1 MLRNLRALFYLL
13 LFLSSLIHVTP
24 LLAPPSLC
32 EEIQVDR
39 RQVICRQEYD
49 VSELGKELSTLQQR
63 GYSATKAVGRIGEL
77 CARQTIEAKTEYV
90 SISTLFRKMG
100 CQVEN
105 HIRDGADRGID
116 DIFVVAAA
124 NGRINRNFNPLFHE
138 AKFSKKCKLRLASTK
153 TICQQLSEEWLTH
166 HVRGIQ
172 ERVGARLCFDNKNE
186 FVIQSC
192 TTCNTAFL
200 QDMEWI
206 FEMLNTGRFHRNAS
220 VLCPDGKLAVYR
232 VTSKKQNQR

>member
-1 MLRNLRALFYLL
+1 MLRNLRALFSSLI
-13 LFLSSLIHVTP
+13 FLSSLIHVTP
-24 LLAPPSLC
+24 LFAPPSLC
-32 EEIQVDR
+32 EEIRVDR
-39 RQVICRQEYD
+39 RQVMCRQEYD
-49 VSELGKELSTLQQR
+49 VSEIRKEFSTLLQR

-77 CARQTIEAKTEYV
+77 CARETIEEQTEYI
-90 SISTLFRKMG
+90 SIVTLFRKMG
-100 CQVEN
+100 CHVEN

-124 NGRINRNFNPLFHE
+124 NGTINRNFNPLFHE
-138 AKFSKKCKLRLASTK
+138 AKFSENCELRLASTK

-172 ERVGARLCFDNKNE
+172 ERMGASLCFDDKNE

-192 TTCNTAFL
+192 KTCKTAFL
-200 QDMEWI
+200 QDMRWI
-206 FEMLNTGRFHRNAS
+206 FKMLNAGRFHRSAS

-232 VTSKKQNQR
+232 VTSK